1 MDWNSNTQ
9 KLLALKK
16 KKFAKAKPKVP
27 AAAPPEISSPIEP
40 EKTIEPPKVSID
52 LFNSNQ
58 IKDSAQSNN
67 ILIDDNS

>member
-16 KKFAKAKPKVP
+16 KKFNRAKPKAP
-27 AAAPPEISSPIEP
+27 EAAPPEISSPVEP

-52 LFNSNQ
+52 LFNN
-58 IKDSAQSNN
+58 K
-67 ILIDDNS
+67 